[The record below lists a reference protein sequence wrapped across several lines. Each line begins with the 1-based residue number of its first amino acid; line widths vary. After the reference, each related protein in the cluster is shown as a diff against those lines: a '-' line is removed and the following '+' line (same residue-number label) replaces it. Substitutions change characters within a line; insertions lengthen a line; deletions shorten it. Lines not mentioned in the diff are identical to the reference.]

1 MTISNPAPDSFHL
14 NQTQV
19 LGSKSSFHP
28 TIYAF
33 SAAVSLLGATY
44 APFGHVQVPRVK
56 ADDGA
61 VVQIDQQVK
70 LSDESAF
77 GDFAKAVLLNKGF
90 ELNVYGRPELRQGGL
105 RKIEVGYNK
114 TVSMKGEFF
123 FFSFSFCDFPSNLW
137 ESN

>member
-1 MTISNPAPDSFHL
+1 MIISNPGPNSFHL

-19 LGSKSSFHP
+19 LSSKSSFHP

-33 SAAVSLLGATY
+33 SAAISLLGTAY

-70 LSDESAF
+70 LSNESAF
-77 GDFAKAVLLNKGF
+77 GDFAKAVLLNEEF
-90 ELNVYGRPELRQGGL
+90 ELNVFGRPGLRQGGL
-105 RKIEVGYNK
+105 RRIEVEYNK
-114 TVSMKGEFF
+114 NVSMKGEFLF
-123 FFSFSFCDFPSNLW
+123 TFQPICKEEGS
-137 ESN
+137 